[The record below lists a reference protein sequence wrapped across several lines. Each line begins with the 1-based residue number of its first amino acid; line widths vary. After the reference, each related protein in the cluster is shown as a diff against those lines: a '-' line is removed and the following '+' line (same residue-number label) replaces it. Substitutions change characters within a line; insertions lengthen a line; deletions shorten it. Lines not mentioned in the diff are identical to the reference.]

1 MPRSSGT
8 YNLPAGNPVVTS
20 TPISTTWANS
30 TLTDIANELTNSL
43 PRDGTA
49 PPTANIPMGNF
60 KLTGLANGTLAQDA
74 VTLSQLQAGGSQWL
88 TSGVTPTFV
97 NTTSFTLAGDQ
108 TGQFQ
113 VGRRLKLT
121 ETAGT
126 VYGYILSS
134 VFTSVTT
141 VTVVLDAG
149 VLDSGLNVVQYG
161 ILTPNNSS
169 IPSKLTVQSISTGRA
184 SIVQNAT
191 TMDLFAL
198 SNIIDGTGSSVVL
211 TSIVNAPQAGATRSF
226 YPIVGT
232 TITNNAMFAVDG
244 GANYVTLAGDRIDF
258 EAITTSTYKV
268 HINKFS
274 GALIGS
280 STSIPTT
287 GTYTSGDI
295 VIDKTSTLGEI
306 SGWKRVTTGSGHVLG
321 TDWVVFGG
329 FGVGQTWQNL
339 IGSRAIGTTYTN
351 TSGKAKMVNAT
362 ATMSS
367 GTASLIM
374 TVGGEQITGAPSLNV
389 VSQVAA
395 ILVLIPVGATY
406 VLSASPGTA
415 TLGIWKELA

>member
-1 MPRSSGT
+1 LPRSSGT
-8 YNLPAGNPVVTS
+8 YNLPAGNPVVNG
-20 TPISTTWANS
+20 TPISSTWANS
-30 TLTDIANELTNSL
+30 TLTDIANEITNSL
-43 PRDGTA
+43 PRDGSA

-60 KLTGLANGTLAQDA
+60 KLIGLANGTLAQDA
-74 VTLSQLQAGGSQWL
+74 VTLSQLQSGGSQWL

-126 VYGYILSS
+126 VYGYILTSI
-134 VFTSVTT
+134 FTSITT
-141 VTVVLDAG
+141 VTVVLDSG
-149 VLDSGLNVVQYG
+149 VLDSGLNQVQYG

-169 IPSKLTVQSISTGRA
+169 IPSKLTVQSINTGRA

-198 SNIIDGTGSSVVL
+198 SNIIDGTGSAV
-211 TSIVNAPQAGATRSF
+211 TITAIVNAPQAGATRSF

-232 TITNNAMFAVDG
+232 TITNNAMFSVDG
-244 GANYVTLAGDRIDF
+244 GASYTTLAGDRIDF

-295 VIDKTSTLGEI
+295 VIDKTSVLGEI

-329 FGVGQTWQNL
+329 LGVGQTWQDVTA
-339 IGSRAIGTTYTN
+339 SRAKATTYTN
-351 TSGKAKMVNAT
+351 STGKPIMVNITLNNGASGSSSITVNGLGNVAQTNTTT
-362 ATMSS
+362 AGQIITMSTIVPNGQTYIGVS
-367 GTASLIM
+367 A
-374 TVGGEQITGAPSLNV
+374 TGSV
-389 VSQVAA
+389 
-395 ILVLIPVGATY
+395 T
-406 VLSASPGTA
+406 T
-415 TLGIWKELA
+415 WMELR